1 MVRRPPR
8 STRTDTLFP
17 YTTLFRSNL
26 RGGTTDTTAAN
37 LNTRLHIIES
47 IMKELQRIL
56 LRLVLD
62 RVERAIDNGFGDGLL
77 AVQHDA
83 VHEFGEHLISELGIR
98 QDNPLFGTTTTRHV
112 LCLPSLTSD
121 ASRRTSNGS
130 AYCPLPL
137 V

>member
-1 MVRRPPR
+1 MRISDWSSDVCSSDLHLNR
-8 STRTDTLFP
+8 
-17 YTTLFRSNL
+17 NL
-26 RGGTTDTTAAN
+26 IGGTTDTTAAN

-77 AVQHDA
+77 AVQHNA

-98 QDNPLFGTTTTRHV
+98 QDNPLFGTTRSEEH
-112 LCLPSLTSD
+112 TSELQ
-121 ASRRTSNGS
+121 SQM
-130 AYCPLPL
+130 
-137 V
+137 

>member
-1 MVRRPPR
+1 MIRRPPR

-17 YTTLFRSNL
+17 YTPLVRSTNSQRWRAVRPHLNRNL
-26 RGGTTDTTAAN
+26 IGGTTDTTAAN

-98 QDNPLFGTTTTRHV
+98 QD
-112 LCLPSLTSD
+112 
-121 ASRRTSNGS
+121 
-130 AYCPLPL
+130 
-137 V
+137 